1 MGEFERTQYHYMK
14 QKRMFITKPA
24 RHRGVYALLLVLCA
38 LPLTAAHYLQ
48 SVLDLAP
55 CPLCVAQRYGYWLMG
70 IFALAGLLKGC
81 LPRWADVSAALIG
94 LLGAGIAVYHLW
106 IVAHPASECVKDE
119 VEQWMNALP
128 TAHWFPEWFSASG
141 SCTAQLP
148 LIFGLQIPMWS
159 LIGLAGVA
167 LLWLI
172 FVRKRR

>member
-14 QKRMFITKPA
+14 QKRMFISKPA

-106 IVAHPASECVKDE
+106 IIAHPASECVKDE

-128 TAHWFPEWFSASG
+128 TARWFPEWFSASG
-141 SCTAQLP
+141 SCTAKLP

-159 LIGLAGVA
+159 LIGLAGIA
-167 LLWLI
+167 LMWLV
-172 FVRKRR
+172 FVLKRR

>member
-1 MGEFERTQYHYMK
+1 MK
-14 QKRMFITKPA
+14 QKRMFTTKPA
-24 RHRGVYALLLVLCA
+24 QYRSTYALFLILCTLPLLV
-38 LPLTAAHYLQ
+38 AHYLQ
-48 SVLDLAP
+48 SVLDLVP
-55 CPLCVAQRYGYWLMG
+55 CPLCVAQRYGFWLMG
-70 IFALAGLLKGC
+70 IFALWGLLKGR
-81 LPRWADVSAALIG
+81 LPRGADMLAVLTG
-94 LLGAGIAVYHLW
+94 LFSAGIAVYHLW
-106 IVAHPASECVKDE
+106 TIAHPASECVKDE

-128 TAHWFPEWFSASG
+128 TARWFPEWFSASG

>member
-81 LPRWADVSAALIG
+81 LPRWADVSAVLIG

-106 IVAHPASECVKDE
+106 IIAHPASECVKDE

-128 TAHWFPEWFSASG
+128 TARWFPEWFSASG
-141 SCTAQLP
+141 SCTAKLP

-159 LIGLAGVA
+159 LIGLAGIA
-167 LLWLI
+167 LMWLV
-172 FVRKRR
+172 FVLKRR

>member
-106 IVAHPASECVKDE
+106 IIAHPASECVKDE

-128 TAHWFPEWFSASG
+128 TARWFPEWFSASG
-141 SCTAQLP
+141 SCTAKLP

-159 LIGLAGVA
+159 LIGLAGIA
-167 LLWLI
+167 LMWLV
-172 FVRKRR
+172 FVLKRR

>member
-38 LPLTAAHYLQ
+38 LPLTAAHYFQ

-106 IVAHPASECVKDE
+106 IIAHPASECVKDE

-128 TAHWFPEWFSASG
+128 TARWFPEWFSASG
-141 SCTAQLP
+141 SCTAKLP

-172 FVRKRR
+172 FVLKRR

>member
-81 LPRWADVSAALIG
+81 LPRWADVLAVLTG
-94 LLGAGIAVYHLW
+94 LFGAGIAVYHLW
-106 IVAHPASECVKDE
+106 IIAHPASECVKDE

-128 TAHWFPEWFSASG
+128 TARWFPEWFSASG
-141 SCTAQLP
+141 SCTAKLP

-159 LIGLAGVA
+159 LIGLAGIA
-167 LLWLI
+167 LMWLV
-172 FVRKRR
+172 FVLKRR

>member
-106 IVAHPASECVKDE
+106 IIAHPASECVKDE

-128 TAHWFPEWFSASG
+128 TARWFPEWFSASG
-141 SCTAQLP
+141 SCTAKLP

-172 FVRKRR
+172 FVLKRR

>member
-128 TAHWFPEWFSASG
+128 TARWFPEWFSASG
-141 SCTAQLP
+141 SCTAKLP

-159 LIGLAGVA
+159 LIGLAGIA
-167 LLWLI
+167 LMWLV
-172 FVRKRR
+172 FVLKRR